1 MSKKAFMIQGSS
13 VSQVNPDFKV
23 ENKLPVGVYDI
34 IVTRFGIHLD
44 KVNDEFVF
52 PYKIYGLQTDFINH
66 VIKTYENTTGNLGV
80 LMNGIKG
87 TGKTVCAK
95 ILANMLQLPIII
107 LKNIGDE
114 TMAAV
119 DYVSTMPC
127 DCIIFMDEFEKNFAE
142 GNQEILQMMDGVYNS
157 EFRKIFLLTT
167 NELNVN
173 DNLLGRPSR
182 IRYVKQFGN
191 LDKATVEEYLD
202 ENLVDKSAKKDI
214 MDFIDTLTISTIDIL
229 KSIVNEVNIHGIEGF
244 INYREFFNV
253 TTETYSYSTYYGNV
267 QDSDLDKKDSDK
279 FTIENFVKQIER
291 YKNPMPRVY
300 FADPEN
306 PTEEERKAND
316 AWVEYHHNDFHGFS
330 YDSVECDKKFTMF
343 KVGDEF
349 DGNPIVQIDVES
361 RTIITHSDYYGRYYF
376 YFINNPEAKPSLYGK
391 YKTTKF

>member
-1 MSKKAFMIQGSS
+1 
-13 VSQVNPDFKV
+13 
-23 ENKLPVGVYDI
+23 
-34 IVTRFGIHLD
+34 
-44 KVNDEFVF
+44 
-52 PYKIYGLQTDFINH
+52 
-66 VIKTYENTTGNLGV
+66 
-80 LMNGIKG
+80 
-87 TGKTVCAK
+87 
-95 ILANMLQLPIII
+95 MLQLPVII
-107 LKNIGDE
+107 LKHIGDD

-127 DCIIFMDEFEKNFAE
+127 DCIVFMDEFEKNFAE

-173 DNLLGRPSR
+173 ANLLGRPSR

-229 KSIVNEVNIHGIEGF
+229 KSIVNEVNIHGINGF

-253 TTETYSYSTYYGNV
+253 TTETYSYSTYYGTV
-267 QDSDLDKKDSDK
+267 QDSDLAKKDSDK
-279 FTIENFVKQIER
+279 FTIENFVRQIER

-316 AWVEYHHNDFHGFS
+316 AWVEYHHNDFHGFN

-349 DGNPIVQIDVES
+349 DNNPIVQIDVES

>member
-1 MSKKAFMIQGSS
+1 MKK
-13 VSQVNPDFKV
+13 K
-23 ENKLPVGVYDI
+23 
-34 IVTRFGIHLD
+34 
-44 KVNDEFVF
+44 EFIEVR
-52 PYKIYGLQTDFINH
+52 
-66 VIKTYENTTGNLGV
+66 IKNLT
-80 LMNGIKG
+80 ITKS
-87 TGKTVCAK
+87 KTVCAK
-95 ILANMLQLPIII
+95 TLANMLQLPIII
-107 LKNIGDE
+107 LKHIGDD
-114 TMAAV
+114 TSAAV

-127 DCIIFMDEFEKNFAE
+127 DCIIFMDEFEKNFP
-142 GNQEILQMMDGVYNS
+142 NDCQEILQMMDGVYNS

-229 KSIVNEVNIHGIEGF
+229 KSIVNEVNIHGIDGF

-253 TTETYSYSTYYGNV
+253 TTETYSYSTYYGTV
-267 QDSDLDKKDSDK
+267 QDSDLAKKDSDK
-279 FTIENFVKQIER
+279 FTIENFVRQIER

-316 AWVEYHHNDFHGFS
+316 AWVEYHHNNFHGFS

-349 DGNPIVQIDVES
+349 DNNPIVQIDVES

>member
-1 MSKKAFMIQGSS
+1 MIQGST
-13 VSQVNPDFKV
+13 VSQVNPDFRV
-23 ENKLPVGVYDI
+23 EDKLPVGVYDI
-34 IVTRFGIHLD
+34 TVTRFGMHLD
-44 KVNDEFVF
+44 KVNDSFVF

-66 VIKTYENTTGNLGV
+66 VIKTYQNTTGNLGI

-107 LKNIGDE
+107 LKNIGDD

-119 DYVSTMPC
+119 DCVSTLPC

-182 IRYVKQFGN
+182 IRYIKQFGN
-191 LDKATVEEYLD
+191 LDKATVEEYID
-202 ENLVDKSAKKDI
+202 ENLIDMSAKQDI
-214 MDFIDTLTISTIDIL
+214 VDFIDTLTISTIDIL

-253 TTETYSYSTYYGNV
+253 TTETYSYSTYYGSV
-267 QDSDLDKKDSDK
+267 MESELGMSDASDR
-279 FTIENFVKQIER
+279 FTIENFVKQVER
-291 YKNPMPRVY
+291 YRNPMPRVI

-306 PTEEERKAND
+306 PTEEEKKANND
-316 AWVEYHHNDFHGFS
+316 WVDYHHNDFHGFS
-330 YDSVECDKKFTMF
+330 YESIECNKKFTMF

-349 DGNPIVQIDVES
+349 SGYPIVQIDVES
-361 RTIITHSDYYGRYYF
+361 RTIVTHNEYYQRYYF